1 MNPLEMFN
9 FLQSLRARY
18 QAYQQDRSQP
28 LPSTSEITAGKAIY
42 EYLAKEAAA
51 GNLPSN
57 ISLDGLGLAGQDV
70 GQMAAVPEMEVAASP
85 LAPKPYLTPSVP
97 DGVQP
102 IPPAEY
108 MGPQEFAVGGPEAAD
123 AAMFTAGGAPY
134 DAVGN
139 AIVPMAAAPAWE
151 AGAIGA
157 PSDVALAEWGLESAT
172 PAAAEASSSILGDY
186 VIPGVATVAGTY
198 GMYKTMTGDYGNTGK
213 DYMNAGLSGAM
224 SGAAMGSFGGLPG
237 MAIGGAIGGIMG
249 LGKVAFGG
257 QKSTDM
263 EDRKIKAMVEAGII
277 SPDDPRVG
285 QPDETRS
292 RAEQLADSEKQYNL
306 GADYRGL
313 TPDGTGW
320 VNNKW
325 LASGNEADLTGFDVQ
340 GYASL
345 DAMFGPE
352 YQKRSMLEK
361 AAMAQKL
368 LDEGL
373 IDEHHGTMDITGAP
387 VDQAW
392 YKNIMEGKADQAQLA
407 SYIKERTG
415 LDWPPKAPTM
425 ATAAGATPKAPA
437 PIPPDSPIAEA
448 VHEAGAETPSW
459 GGQNMYPA
467 IYIPGPDGKP
477 LQGQE
482 ILDYME
488 EHKTPNTNSG
498 WQELPLK
505 AEDFQTPWTTDR
517 VYRGQMPEWLSSIVG
532 GQAGGAAGT
541 ALGTLGSS
549 SSGTAPS
556 DSPYRGQSID
566 DLLKSGAIRRG
577 SAKAGG
583 YVDNKTN
590 QWFSA

>member
-448 VHEAGAETPSW
+448 VREAADDGQTAAVGALAPWTGQGPKLKPRDQWAPGTEIDPGFYPGNYETPMGAE
-459 GGQNMYPA
+459 N
-467 IYIPGPDGKP
+467 
-477 LQGQE
+477 
-482 ILDYME
+482 
-488 EHKTPNTNSG
+488 
-498 WQELPLK
+498 
-505 AEDFQTPWTTDR
+505 FQSPWTNDK
-517 VYRGQMPEWLSSIVG
+517 VYRGQMSEWLSSLLG
-532 GQAGGAAGT
+532 SQTGGAAGT

-549 SSGTAPS
+549 SSGAAPS

>member
-85 LAPKPYLTPSVP
+85 LAPKF
-97 DGVQP
+97 G
-102 IPPAEY
+102 AEAAGY
-108 MGPQEFAVGGPEAAD
+108 GGIGGPEAAD

-134 DAVGN
+134 DAAGN

-186 VIPGVATVAGTY
+186 VIPGAATVAGTY

-257 QKSTDM
+257 RKSTDM

-320 VNNKW
+320 VNNRW
-325 LASGNEADLTGFDVQ
+325 LASGDEADLTGFDVQ

-373 IDEHHGTMDITGAP
+373 IDEHHGTMDITGTP

-415 LDWPPKAPTM
+415 LDWPPKAPTT

-437 PIPPDSPIAEA
+437 PIPPDSPIAAA
-448 VHEAGAETPSW
+448 VNGAKDQGELPDWSKWGEMVPYDMGATAAGIASNPWLQAE
-459 GGQNMYPA
+459 QQAM
-467 IYIPGPDGKP
+467 
-477 LQGQE
+477 QGQDWSKYL
-482 ILDYME
+482 I
-488 EHKTPNTNSG
+488 P
-498 WQELPLK
+498 
-505 AEDFQTPWTTDR
+505 ADR